1 MDQFC
6 PLTTCRTQEAIC
18 RLNALSTFLIIIGSF
33 FYPLIMLLLFFDFFI
48 RGFLNPQYSILINL
62 NKLIVNFFHIQS
74 KSINARPKIF
84 SAKTGWLISLLAC
97 LFLFLKID
105 FGFYV
110 CSIIL
115 LVFSF
120 LEAFFGFCL
129 GCKIYGLLHLK
140 Q

>member
-6 PLTTCRTQEAIC
+6 PLTTCRTQEAMC
-18 RLNALSTFLIIIGSF
+18 RLNALLTFLIIIGSF

-48 RGFLNPQYSILINL
+48 RGFLNPQYSILANL
-62 NKLIVNFFHIQS
+62 NKLIVEIFQIQS
-74 KSINARPKIF
+74 KSINAGPKIF
-84 SAKTGWLISLLAC
+84 SAKIGWLVSLLAC
-97 LFLFLKID
+97 MFLFLKID
-105 FGFYV
+105 FGLYV

-120 LEAFFGFCL
+120 FEAFFGFCL
-129 GCKIYGLLHLK
+129 GCKIYGLLYSK